1 LHRIALAREALEAE
15 EKRAKEREAELDRRI
30 AQFAGDLQREEALIA
45 DAAGVMDRLVTEEA
59 ALAEQGARA
68 DEDAAQARE
77 AEQGAERRLV
87 SAEGAL
93 AEAQAAASDLAARRR
108 ALVATLE
115 EEGRRLTRLEGEY
128 SGIERERG
136 ALSATSFEEAE
147 RGVRAQAV
155 AEAAEALAAAERETM
170 TAEERHAEAREIETQ
185 RRGPLAEAERAA
197 QRLET
202 EARTVAGLL
211 GSDASGPWP
220 RAVDAVSVARGYE
233 AALGAALGD
242 DLDASVD
249 EAAPAHWSL
258 IEPVGEDP
266 ALPVGADPLAGRV
279 SAPPAL
285 ARRLAQVGVVA
296 RTEGKRLARELKPGQ
311 RLVSPEGDLW
321 RWDGFVAA
329 AEAPTAAARR
339 LAEKNRLGDLEREAE
354 AARQTAAALSAEAAS
369 AANAT
374 RDAAAAETEWRG
386 RTRAA
391 RTASDA
397 ARDALAQFER
407 ARTQTLSRLSAVEE
421 AFSRAGAA
429 RNEAAER
436 KASAETALDEL
447 GLGDDI
453 AESLE
458 HARVAAARDRTAF
471 AEARATVQSIARET
485 AARATR
491 RSAIAA
497 ERSSWDERRDRAQ
510 SRIAEL
516 SERRAEAER
525 ERAEVA
531 DAPTDFS
538 RTRRAL
544 ADEHGQAE
552 SARKEAAD
560 ALALGETALADADR
574 AARQALEAMS
584 AAREQRAASEERLEG
599 ARVRDEELKHAIAN
613 ELDCEPTGL
622 AALADH
628 KADKPLPGG
637 VEVERKLENLR
648 QERERLGA
656 VNLRADDE
664 LVEVLASRDKLIA
677 ERDDLTEAIKRLRG
691 AIGTLNQEGRE
702 RLVAA
707 FDVVNGHF
715 KDLFSTLFEG
725 GNAELQ
731 LIESDDPLEAGLE
744 LVAQPPGKKPQ
755 TLTLLSG
762 GEQALTALA
771 LIFAVFLTNPA
782 PICVLDEV
790 DAPLDDY
797 NVERFCDLLEAMR
810 KRADT
815 RFVAITHN
823 PVTMSRMD
831 RLFGVTMAERGVS
844 QLVSVELAQAQEFA
858 EAG

>member
-1 LHRIALAREALEAE
+1 MRRASWIGSPPRGPRWHSPGPARARPRVRGGQPRPPTSAHPP
-15 EKRAKEREAELDRRI
+15 AP
-30 AQFAGDLQREEALIA
+30 G
-45 DAAGVMDRLVTEEA
+45 
-59 ALAEQGARA
+59 AEQDAWGRRA
-68 DEDAAQARE
+68 
-77 AEQGAERRLV
+77 
-87 SAEGAL
+87 SAESTL

-115 EEGRRLTRLEGEY
+115 EEGRRLTRLEAEY

-136 ALSATSFEEAE
+136 ALSASGFEETE
-147 RGVRAQAV
+147 RAARAQAV
-155 AEAAEALAAAERETM
+155 AEAAGALAAAERETLA
-170 TAEERHAEAREIETQ
+170 AEERHAEAREMDTQ
-185 RRGPLAEAERAA
+185 RRGPLAEAERSA

-258 IEPVGEDP
+258 IEPADADP

-279 SAPPAL
+279 AAPPAL

-296 RTEGKRLARELKPGQ
+296 RSEGKRLAYDLKPGQ
-311 RLVSPEGDLW
+311 RLVSLEGDLW
-321 RWDGFVAA
+321 RWDGFVSA

-354 AARQTAAALSAEAAS
+354 AARQGAAALSVEAAS
-369 AANAT
+369 AAAAT
-374 RDAAAAETEWRG
+374 REAATAETEWRG
-386 RTRAA
+386 RVRAA
-391 RTASDA
+391 RIASDS

-407 ARTQTLSRLSAVEE
+407 ARAQTLLRLSAVEE

-436 KASAETALDEL
+436 KANAENALEQL
-447 GLGDDI
+447 GPGDDV

-471 AEARATVQSIARET
+471 AEARATAQSIARET

-497 ERSSWDERRDRAQ
+497 ERSSWDERLTHAQ

-516 SERRAEAER
+516 GARKAEAER
-525 ERAEVA
+525 ERAELA

-544 ADEHGQAE
+544 AEEHGQAE
-552 SARKEAAD
+552 FARKEGAD

-599 ARVRDEELKHAIAN
+599 ARVRDEELKHAIAS
-613 ELDCEPTGL
+613 E
-622 AALADH
+622 
-628 KADKPLPGG
+628 
-637 VEVERKLENLR
+637 
-648 QERERLGA
+648 
-656 VNLRADDE
+656 
-664 LVEVLASRDKLIA
+664 
-677 ERDDLTEAIKRLRG
+677 
-691 AIGTLNQEGRE
+691 
-702 RLVAA
+702 
-707 FDVVNGHF
+707 
-715 KDLFSTLFEG
+715 
-725 GNAELQ
+725 
-731 LIESDDPLEAGLE
+731 
-744 LVAQPPGKKPQ
+744 
-755 TLTLLSG
+755 
-762 GEQALTALA
+762 
-771 LIFAVFLTNPA
+771 
-782 PICVLDEV
+782 
-790 DAPLDDY
+790 
-797 NVERFCDLLEAMR
+797 
-810 KRADT
+810 
-815 RFVAITHN
+815 
-823 PVTMSRMD
+823 
-831 RLFGVTMAERGVS
+831 
-844 QLVSVELAQAQEFA
+844 
-858 EAG
+858 